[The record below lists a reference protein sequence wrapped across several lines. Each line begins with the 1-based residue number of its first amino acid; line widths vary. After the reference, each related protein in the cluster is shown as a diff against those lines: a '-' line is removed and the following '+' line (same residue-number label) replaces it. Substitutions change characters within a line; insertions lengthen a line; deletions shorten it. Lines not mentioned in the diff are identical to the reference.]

1 MATVG
6 TYVKPKPIGSGV
18 VTTDDVI
25 AQGYDFVYLKM
36 GGMLKVQE
44 ATVEGDLTVKGDTA
58 YVPPVPLSLSTDL
71 AATKSVATGAQLTL
85 TVAAA
90 NGFGDYSYQW
100 YKDGAP
106 ISGRTGASFSKSAA
120 EAGDAGDYYCV
131 ATDKMGDT
139 VTSKTCKVTVTE
151 A

>member
-6 TYVKPKPIGSGV
+6 VYKKPAPIGSTV

-44 ATVEGDLTVKGDTA
+44 TTVETDLTIKGDTA
-58 YVPPVPLSLSTDL
+58 YEPPVPLSFSTDL
-71 AATKSVATGAQLTL
+71 AATKSVATGAALTL

-90 NGFGDYSYQW
+90 NGFGDYTYQW

-106 ISGRTGASFSKSAA
+106 LSGRTGASFSKSAA

-139 VTSKTCKVTVTE
+139 VTSKTCKVTVT

>member
-1 MATVG
+1 MATKGV
-6 TYVKPKPIGSGV
+6 YKKPAPIGAGV

-44 ATVEGDLTVKGDTA
+44 NTVETDLTIKGDTA
-58 YVPPVPLSLSTDL
+58 YEPPVPLSFSTDL

-131 ATDKMGDT
+131 ATDKLGNT
-139 VTSKTCKVTVTE
+139 VTSKTCKVTVTG

>member
-6 TYVKPKPIGSGV
+6 TYVKPAPIGSGV

-44 ATVEGDLTVKGDTA
+44 ATVEGDLTVKGDTKYA
-58 YVPPVPLSLSTDL
+58 PPVPLSFSTDL
-71 AATKSVATGAQLTL
+71 AATKSVATGAALTL

-90 NGFGDYSYQW
+90 NGFGDYTYQW

-139 VTSKTCKVTVTE
+139 VTSKTCTVTVT

>member
-1 MATVG
+1 MATEG
-6 TYVKPKPIGSGV
+6 TYVKPAPIGSSV

-25 AQGYDFVYLKM
+25 AQGYDFLPLKM

-44 ATVEGDLTVKGDTA
+44 ATVDGDLTIKGDTD
-58 YVPPVPLSLSTDL
+58 YEPQVPLSFSTDL
-71 AATKSVATGAQLTL
+71 AATKSVATGAALTL

-90 NGFGDYSYQW
+90 NGFGDYTYQW

-106 ISGRTGASFSKSAA
+106 LSGRTGASFSKSAA

-131 ATDKMGDT
+131 ATDKEGNKAQ
-139 VTSKTCKVTVTE
+139 SKTCKVTVTT

>member
-1 MATVG
+1 MATSGV
-6 TYVKPKPIGSGV
+6 YKKPQPIGSAV
-18 VTTDDVI
+18 TTTDDVI
-25 AQGYDFVYLKM
+25 AQGYDFLPLKM

-44 ATVEGDLTVKGDTA
+44 ATVDGDLTIKGDTA
-58 YVPPVPLSLSTDL
+58 YEAPVPLSFSTDL

-90 NGFGDYSYQW
+90 NGFGDYTYQW

-106 ISGRTGASFSKSAA
+106 LSGRTGASFSKSSA
-120 EAGDAGDYYCV
+120 EAGDAGDYYCEV
-131 ATDKMGDT
+131 TDKNGDKAQ
-139 VTSKTCKVTVTE
+139 SKTCKVTVT

>member
-1 MATVG
+1 MATNGV
-6 TYVKPKPIGSGV
+6 YVKPAPIGSAV

-44 ATVEGDLTVKGDTA
+44 ATVDGDLTIKGDTA
-58 YVPPVPLSLSTDL
+58 YEPPVPLSFSTDL
-71 AATKSVATGAQLTL
+71 AATKSVATGAALTL

-90 NGFGDYSYQW
+90 NGFGDYTYQW

-106 ISGRTGASFSKSAA
+106 LSGRTSASFSKSAA
-120 EAGDAGDYYCV
+120 EAGDAGVYYCEV
-131 ATDKMGDT
+131 TDKNGDKAQ
-139 VTSKTCKVTVTE
+139 SKQCTVTVT

>member
-1 MATVG
+1 MATNGV
-6 TYVKPKPIGSGV
+6 YKKPKPIGSGV

-44 ATVEGDLTVKGDTA
+44 ATVEGDLTVKGDTK
-58 YVPPVPLSLSTDL
+58 YVPPAPLSFSTDL
-71 AATKSVATGAQLTL
+71 AATKSVATGAALTL
-85 TVAAA
+85 TVAAKD
-90 NGFGDYSYQW
+90 GFGGYTYQW

-106 ISGRTGASFSKSAA
+106 LSGRTSASFSKSAA
-120 EAGDAGDYYCV
+120 EASDAGVYYCEV
-131 ATDKMGDT
+131 TDKNGDKAQ
-139 VTSKTCKVTVTE
+139 SKQCTVTVT

>member
-6 TYVKPKPIGSGV
+6 VYKKPAPIGSTV

-44 ATVEGDLTVKGDTA
+44 ATVEGDLIVKGDTA
-58 YVPPVPLSLSTDL
+58 YQPPVPLSFSTDL
-71 AATKSVATGAQLTL
+71 AATKSVATGAALTL

-90 NGFGDYSYQW
+90 NGFGDYTYQW

-106 ISGRTGASFSKSAA
+106 LSGRTGASFSKSAA

-139 VTSKTCKVTVTE
+139 VTSKTCKVTVT

>member
-6 TYVKPKPIGSGV
+6 VYKKPAPIGSTV

-44 ATVEGDLTVKGDTA
+44 TTVETDLTIKGDTA
-58 YVPPVPLSLSTDL
+58 YEPPVPLSFSTDL

-90 NGFGDYSYQW
+90 NGFGDYTYQW

-106 ISGRTGASFSKSAA
+106 LSGRTGASFSKSAA

-139 VTSKTCKVTVTE
+139 VTSKTCTVTVT

>member
-1 MATVG
+1 MAKVG
-6 TYVKPKPIGSGV
+6 VYKKPAPIGSNV

-25 AQGYDFVYLKM
+25 AQGYDFLPLKM

-44 ATVEGDLTVKGDTA
+44 ATVNGDLTVKGDTA
-58 YVPPVPLSLSTDL
+58 YEPPVPLSLSTDL
-71 AATKSVATGAQLTL
+71 TATKSVAAGATLTL

-90 NGFGDYSYQW
+90 NGFGDYTYQW

-106 ISGRTGASFSKSAA
+106 LAGRTGASFSKASAA
-120 EAGDAGDYYCV
+120 EADAGEYYCE
-131 ATDKMGDT
+131 ATDKMGAK
-139 VTSKTCKVTVTE
+139 VTSKVCTVTVTG

>member
-6 TYVKPKPIGSGV
+6 VYKKPAPIGSTV

-44 ATVEGDLTVKGDTA
+44 TTVETDLTIKGDTA
-58 YVPPVPLSLSTDL
+58 YEPPVPLSFSTDL
-71 AATKSVATGAQLTL
+71 AATKSVATGAALTL

-139 VTSKTCKVTVTE
+139 VTSKTCKVTVT

>member
-1 MATVG
+1 MATNGV
-6 TYVKPKPIGSGV
+6 YVKPNPIGSGV

-25 AQGYDFVYLKM
+25 AQGYDFLYLKM

-44 ATVEGDLTVKGDTA
+44 GTHEGDLTVKGATKYA
-58 YVPPVPLSLSTDL
+58 PPVPLSFSTDL
-71 AATKSVATGAQLTL
+71 AATKSVATGAALTL

-90 NGFGDYSYQW
+90 NGFGDYTYQW

-120 EAGDAGDYYCV
+120 EAGDAGVYYCV
-131 ATDKMGDT
+131 ATDKMGDS
-139 VTSKTCKVTVTE
+139 VTSKTCTVTVT

>member
-1 MATVG
+1 MATNGV
-6 TYVKPKPIGSGV
+6 YVKPNPIGSGV

-25 AQGYDFVYLKM
+25 AQGYDFLYLKM

-44 ATVEGDLTVKGDTA
+44 VTHEGDLTVKGDTKYA
-58 YVPPVPLSLSTDL
+58 PPVPLSFSTDL
-71 AATKSVATGAQLTL
+71 AATKSVATGAALTL

-90 NGFGDYSYQW
+90 NGFGDYTYQW

-106 ISGRTGASFSKSAA
+106 LSGRTGASFSKSAA
-120 EAGDAGDYYCV
+120 VAGDAGEYYVV
-131 ATDKMGDT
+131 AKDKMGDY
-139 VTSKTCKVTVTE
+139 VTSKTCTVTVT

>member
-1 MATVG
+1 MATNGV
-6 TYVKPKPIGSGV
+6 YVKPNPIGSGV

-25 AQGYDFVYLKM
+25 AQGYDFLYLKM

-44 ATVEGDLTVKGDTA
+44 GTHEGDLTVKGDTKYA
-58 YVPPVPLSLSTDL
+58 PPVPLSFSTDL
-71 AATKSVATGAQLTL
+71 AATKSVATGAALTL

-90 NGFGDYSYQW
+90 NGFGDYTYQW

-120 EAGDAGDYYCV
+120 EAGDAGVYYCV
-131 ATDKMGDT
+131 ATDKMGDS
-139 VTSKTCKVTVTE
+139 VTSKTCTVTVT

>member
-1 MATVG
+1 MATNGV
-6 TYVKPKPIGSGV
+6 YVKPNPIGSGV

-25 AQGYDFVYLKM
+25 AQGYDFLYLKM
-36 GGMLKVQE
+36 GGMLKVQVV
-44 ATVEGDLTVKGDTA
+44 THKGDLTVKGDIKYA
-58 YVPPVPLSLSTDL
+58 PPVPLSFSTDL
-71 AATKSVATGAQLTL
+71 AATKSVATGAALTL

-90 NGFGDYSYQW
+90 NGFGDYTYQW

-120 EAGDAGDYYCV
+120 EAGDAGVYYCV
-131 ATDKMGDT
+131 ATDKMGDS
-139 VTSKTCKVTVTE
+139 VTSKTCKVTVT

>member
-1 MATVG
+1 MATNGV
-6 TYVKPKPIGSGV
+6 YKKPAPIGSGV

-44 ATVEGDLTVKGDTA
+44 ATVEGDLTIKGDTA
-58 YVPPVPLSLSTDL
+58 YAPPVPLSLSTDL
-71 AATKSVATGAQLTL
+71 AATKTVATGAQLTL

-139 VTSKTCKVTVTE
+139 VTSKTCKVTVTT